1 MQYQQ
6 YQVSVTTK
14 TIVPLWDAKSPAQ
27 MEIAKRVHWND
38 YQVTPSGWY
47 VPFTG
52 GNEKMVTP
60 KHPIEV
66 SPLAMTQLT
75 GTEIAILAQAAME
88 KFMMLI
94 EVTPIDQ
101 MSPQFTGALVQK
113 AIKLVHR
120 DWVLKIADA
129 ANEVLEDVQAERE
142 NPNYLQVQH
151 LLAGL
156 EPADCQHLD
165 TPSFVRP
172 KAVTYNGISLE

>member
-52 GNEKMVTP
+52 GSEIMVAP

-75 GTEIAILAQAAME
+75 NTEIAILAEAAME
-88 KFMMLI
+88 KFMMLV
-94 EVTPIDQ
+94 EATPIDQ

-113 AIKLVHR
+113 AINLVHR
-120 DWVLKIADA
+120 DWILKIADA
-129 ANEVLEDVQAERE
+129 ANEVLESVQAERE
-142 NPNYLQVQH
+142 NPNYLQVQNI
-151 LLAGL
+151 LGGL
-156 EPADCQHLD
+156 EPADFKYLG
-165 TPSFVRP
+165 TSSLVRP
-172 KAVTYNGISLE
+172 EAVTYNGIPLE